1 MHFDYLSTC
10 KLFFIYVV
18 ILISDRF
25 CSEGR
30 KACVKKEE
38 MKDKV
43 GDREKS
49 ERKNKNTSRI
59 KEDRSSR
66 RDDLV
71 RKEKYDRRNYKMTD
85 KNRRSY
91 DTASDFSEDNDERY
105 DDERY
110 GDERLKLP
118 ALKPNGDRALV
129 SDSASGSVEDP
140 EYDNSD
146 EYDHENRYDSGQS
159 DNEKVVRRKLETLSL
174 QSHDLSN
181 SNTPRSYRAR
191 SDSYGK
197 SKHEEIAK
205 RRVKIK
211 EKHKKDE
218 NHDIHE
224 VEKEETQEKRSKQHD
239 WRDEKDHNS
248 KRHKTTKAKE
258 KETKPEKV
266 GFVCSVSFSFIY

>member
-1 MHFDYLSTC
+1 
-10 KLFFIYVV
+10 
-18 ILISDRF
+18 
-25 CSEGR
+25 
-30 KACVKKEE
+30 

-49 ERKNKNTSRI
+49 ERKNKNTPRI
-59 KEDRSSR
+59 NEDRSSR
-66 RDDLV
+66 RDDRV

-91 DTASDFSEDNDERY
+91 DTGSDFSEDN

-159 DNEKVVRRKLETLSL
+159 DNERVVRRKLETLSL

-197 SKHEEIAK
+197 SKHEEITK

-211 EKHKKDE
+211 EKGKKDE

-224 VEKEETQEKRSKQHD
+224 VEKEETQEKRNKQHD
-239 WRDEKDHNS
+239 WRSEKDHNS

-266 GFVCSVSFSFIY
+266 GFSFLCIFFFHILTNC